1 MMTRALLRKQ
11 LMEVFSWLYRDK
23 KSGKH
28 RSAKGVVGWGLLY
41 LLLFAF
47 LGVMFGGAAVAL
59 CGPLLT
65 EKMGW
70 LYWCLMGLIAIF
82 FGVFGSVFNTYS
94 SLYQAKDNDMLLS
107 MPIPTSRILLVR
119 LSGVYAMG
127 LMYELIVM
135 IPTVLIWLVNAPF
148 SIVGTIHVLLIP
160 LVLSL
165 LILVLSSILGWVVAL
180 IATKVKHKNII
191 TVLVSLVFIAAYY
204 YLYARAYSLIQVLLL
219 NLDTLGSKLK
229 IALYP
234 LYHMGM
240 AAQGNIL
247 SMIVFTVIVAVAFVI
262 TYWVLSRSFLKLAT
276 ANRGAVKSVY
286 KEKSVKIRS
295 ARGAL
300 LQKEF
305 SRFTGS
311 ANYML
316 NCGLGV
322 ILMPVSAAVLVW
334 KADLV
339 QEFSALSA
347 VREYIP
353 LLAIATICLLMTMND
368 MAAPS
373 ISMEGENLW
382 IVKSLPVSGKQV
394 LMAKLELPLL
404 LTWISAIPLVIVV
417 EWLIKP
423 SLLNGILIPAAA
435 CFYAVLMAEIGLVLN
450 LKMPNLHW
458 TSEIIPLK
466 QSAPVT
472 IALLGGWL
480 IIVALAGV
488 YVLLKDAVSVT
499 AFGILLCAALLI
511 AAAWLYRWLM
521 TKGAKIFEAL

>member
-1 MMTRALLRKQ
+1 MTRALLRKQ
-11 LMEVFSWLYRDK
+11 LMEVFSWLYQDK

-28 RSAKGVVGWGLLY
+28 RTAKGVVGWGLLY

-47 LGVMFGGAAVAL
+47 LGVMFGVAAAAI

-119 LSGVYAMG
+119 LSGIYAMG
-127 LMYELIVM
+127 LMYELVVM
-135 IPTVLIWLVNAPF
+135 IPTVLIWLMNAPF
-148 SIVGTIHVLLIP
+148 SMVGTIHVLLIP

-165 LILVLSSILGWVVAL
+165 LILVLSAILGWVVAL
-180 IATKVKHKNII
+180 IAARVKHKNII

-204 YLYARAYSLIQVLLL
+204 YLYARAYSFIQVLLL

-247 SMIVFTVIVAVAFVI
+247 SMIVFTTIVVAAFVI
-262 TYWVLSRSFLKLAT
+262 AYWVLSRSFLRLAT
-276 ANRGAVKSVY
+276 ANRGVAKSAY
-286 KEKSVKIRS
+286 KEQCVKVRSV
-295 ARGAL
+295 RGAL

-316 NCGLGV
+316 CCGLGV
-322 ILMPVSAAVLVW
+322 ILMPVSAAVFVW

-339 QEFSALSA
+339 REFSSLPA

-353 LLAIATICLLMTMND
+353 LLAIAAICLLMTMND

-373 ISMEGENLW
+373 ISMEGKSLW
-382 IVKSLPVSGKQV
+382 IVQSLPVSAKQV
-394 LMAKLELPLL
+394 LLSKLKLPLL
-404 LTWISAIPLVIVV
+404 LTWISAVPLVIAV

-423 SLLNGILIPAAA
+423 GLLNGILILAAS
-435 CFYAVLMAEIGLVLN
+435 YAYAALMAEIGLVLN

-472 IALLGGWL
+472 IVLFGGWL
-480 IIVALAGV
+480 VIAALAGI
-488 YVLLKDAVSVT
+488 YVLLRNVVSVT
-499 AFGILLCAALLI
+499 AFGILLCAVLLI
-511 AAAWLYRWLM
+511 AAGWLYRWLM
-521 TKGAKIFEAL
+521 TKGAKILEAL

>member
-1 MMTRALLRKQ
+1 MTRALLRKQ
-11 LMEVFSWLYRDK
+11 LMEVFSWLYQDK

-28 RSAKGVVGWGLLY
+28 RNRKGVVGCGLLY

-47 LGVMFGGAAVAL
+47 LGVMFGVAAVTL
-59 CGPLLT
+59 CGPLLA

-94 SLYQAKDNDMLLS
+94 SLYQAKDNDLLLS
-107 MPIPTSRILLVR
+107 MPIPTSIILLVW

-127 LMYELIVM
+127 LMYELVVM
-135 IPTVLIWLVNAPF
+135 IPTVVIWLVNAPF

-160 LVLSL
+160 PVLSL
-165 LILVLSSILGWVVAL
+165 LILVLSAILGWVVAL
-180 IATKVKHKNII
+180 IAAKVKHKNII
-191 TVLVSLVFIAAYY
+191 TVLVSLVFLAAYY

-219 NLDTLGSKLK
+219 NLETVGSRLK
-229 IALYP
+229 AILYP

-247 SMIVFTVIVAVAFVI
+247 SMIVFTLIVAAALAIVYLI
-262 TYWVLSRSFLKLAT
+262 LSRSFLKLAT
-276 ANRGAVKSVY
+276 ANRGAVKGAY
-286 KEKSVKIRS
+286 KEQRVNVRSV
-295 ARGAL
+295 RGAL

-316 NCGLGV
+316 GCGLGV
-322 ILMPVSAAVLVW
+322 ILMPVSAAVFVW

-339 QEFSALSA
+339 REFSSLPA
-347 VREYIP
+347 VRECTP
-353 LLAIATICLLMTMND
+353 LLAVAAICLLMTMND

-373 ISMEGENLW
+373 ISMERKNLW
-382 IVKSLPVSGKQV
+382 IAHSLPVSGKQV
-394 LMAKLELPLL
+394 LLSKLKLPLL

-435 CFYAVLMAEIGLVLN
+435 CFYALLMTEIGLVLN

-472 IALLGGWL
+472 IVLFGGWL
-480 IIVALAGV
+480 VIAALAGI
-488 YVLLKDAVSVT
+488 YVLLKNAVSAT
-499 AFGILLCAALLI
+499 AFGVLLCAVLL
-511 AAAWLYRWLM
+511 AATGWLYHWLM
-521 TKGAKIFEAL
+521 TKGAKVFEAL

>member
-28 RSAKGVVGWGLLY
+28 RSEKGVVGWGLLY

-47 LGVMFGGAAVAL
+47 LGVMFGVAAVTL

-70 LYWCLMGLIAIF
+70 LYWCLMGLIAVF

-165 LILVLSSILGWVVAL
+165 LILVLSAILGWVVAL
-180 IATKVKHKNII
+180 IAVRVKHKNII

-204 YLYARAYSLIQVLLL
+204 YLYARAYSLIQLILL
-219 NLDTLGSKLK
+219 NPETVGSRLK
-229 IALYP
+229 AFFYP

-247 SMIVFTVIVAVAFVI
+247 SMIVFTVIVVVAFMI
-262 TYWVLSRSFLKLAT
+262 AYWVLSRSFLKLAT
-276 ANRGAVKSVY
+276 ANRGVAKSEY
-286 KEKSVKIRS
+286 KEQRVKVRSV
-295 ARGAL
+295 RGAL

-339 QEFSALSA
+339 REFSAMPA
-347 VREYIP
+347 IQKYIP

-373 ISMEGENLW
+373 ISMEGKNLW
-382 IVKSLPVSGKQV
+382 IVQSLPVSGKQV
-394 LMAKLELPLL
+394 LMSKLKLPLL
-404 LTWISAIPLVIVV
+404 LTWLSAIPLVIAM

-435 CFYAVLMAEIGLVLN
+435 CFYALLMAEIGLVLN

-480 IIVALAGV
+480 VIVAFAGI
-488 YVLLKDAVSVT
+488 YVLLRNVVSVA
-499 AFGILLCAALLI
+499 AFGILLCTVLLI
-511 AAAWLYRWLM
+511 AAGWLYHWLM

>member
-1 MMTRALLRKQ
+1 MTRALLRKQ

-28 RSAKGVVGWGLLY
+28 RSVKGVVGWGLLY

-47 LGVMFGGAAVAL
+47 LGVMFGVAAVTL

-135 IPTVLIWLVNAPF
+135 IPTVVIWLMNAPF
-148 SIVGTIHVLLIP
+148 SMVGTIHVLLIP

-165 LILVLSSILGWVVAL
+165 LILVLSAILGWVVAL
-180 IATKVKHKNII
+180 IAVRVKHKNII

-204 YLYARAYSLIQVLLL
+204 YLYARAYSLIQLILL
-219 NLDTLGSKLK
+219 NPETVGSRLK
-229 IALYP
+229 AVFYP

-247 SMIVFTVIVAVAFVI
+247 SMIVFTVIVVVAFMI
-262 TYWVLSRSFLKLAT
+262 AYWVLSRSFLKLAT
-276 ANRGAVKSVY
+276 ANRGVAKSAYKEQSVKVKSVH
-286 KEKSVKIRS
+286 S
-295 ARGAL
+295 AL

-322 ILMPVSAAVLVW
+322 ILMPVSAAALVW

-339 QEFSALSA
+339 REFSSLSA
-347 VREYIP
+347 IQEYIP

-373 ISMEGENLW
+373 ISMEGKNLW
-382 IVKSLPVSGKQV
+382 IVQSLPVSGKQV
-394 LMAKLELPLL
+394 LLSKLKLPLL
-404 LTWISAIPLVIVV
+404 LTWISAIPLVIAV

-435 CFYAVLMAEIGLVLN
+435 SFYALLMAEIGLVLN

-472 IALLGGWL
+472 LALLGGWL
-480 IIVALAGV
+480 IIVALAGI
-488 YVLLKDAVSVT
+488 YVLLRNVVSVT
-499 AFGILLCAALLI
+499 AFGILLCTVLLI
-511 AAAWLYRWLM
+511 AGGWLYHWLM
-521 TKGAKIFEAL
+521 TKGAKIFETL

>member
-11 LMEVFSWLYRDK
+11 LMEVFSWLYRNQ

-28 RSAKGVVGWGLLY
+28 RTARGVVGWGLLY

-47 LGVMFGGAAVAL
+47 LGVMFGVAAVTL

-94 SLYQAKDNDMLLS
+94 SLYQAKDNDLLLS
-107 MPIPTSRILLVR
+107 MPIPMPEILLVR
-119 LSGVYAMG
+119 LSGVYTMG
-127 LMYELIVM
+127 LVYELIVM
-135 IPTVLIWLVNAPF
+135 IPTVVIWLVNAPF
-148 SIVGTIHVLLIP
+148 SIAGTIHVLLIP
-160 LVLSL
+160 LVVSL
-165 LILVLSSILGWVVAL
+165 LILVLSAVLGWVVAL
-180 IATKVKHKNII
+180 IAAKVKHKNII
-191 TVLVSLVFIAAYY
+191 TVLVSLVFIVAYY
-204 YLYARAYSLIQVLLL
+204 YLYARAYSLLQVLLL
-219 NLDTLGSKLK
+219 NLETVGSRLK
-229 IALYP
+229 VVLYP

-247 SMIVFTVIVAVAFVI
+247 SMIIFTIIVVAAFVI
-262 TYWVLSRSFLKLAT
+262 AYWVLSRSFLKLAT
-276 ANRGAVKSVY
+276 SNRGVAKSAYKEQRVKVKSV
-286 KEKSVKIRS
+286 
-295 ARGAL
+295 RGAL

-339 QEFSALSA
+339 REFSSLPA

-373 ISMEGENLW
+373 ISMEGKNLW
-382 IVKSLPVSGKQV
+382 IVQSFPVSGKQV
-394 LMAKLELPLL
+394 LMSKLKLPLL
-404 LTWISAIPLVIVV
+404 LTWLSAIPLVIAV

-423 SLLNGILIPAAA
+423 SLLNGILIPVAA
-435 CFYAVLMAEIGLVLN
+435 CFYALLMAEIGLVLN

-480 IIVALAGV
+480 IIVALAGI
-488 YVLLKDAVSVT
+488 YILLKNAVSVT
-499 AFGILLCAALLI
+499 AFGILLCTVLLVAAG
-511 AAAWLYRWLM
+511 WLYHWLM
-521 TKGAKIFEAL
+521 TKGANIFEAL

>member
-1 MMTRALLRKQ
+1 M
-11 LMEVFSWLYRDK
+11 
-23 KSGKH
+23 
-28 RSAKGVVGWGLLY
+28 
-41 LLLFAF
+41 
-47 LGVMFGGAAVAL
+47 
-59 CGPLLT
+59 
-65 EKMGW
+65 
-70 LYWCLMGLIAIF
+70 
-82 FGVFGSVFNTYS
+82 
-94 SLYQAKDNDMLLS
+94 
-107 MPIPTSRILLVR
+107 
-119 LSGVYAMG
+119 
-127 LMYELIVM
+127 
-135 IPTVLIWLVNAPF
+135 
-148 SIVGTIHVLLIP
+148 
-160 LVLSL
+160 
-165 LILVLSSILGWVVAL
+165 
-180 IATKVKHKNII
+180 
-191 TVLVSLVFIAAYY
+191 
-204 YLYARAYSLIQVLLL
+204 
-219 NLDTLGSKLK
+219 K

-247 SMIVFTVIVAVAFVI
+247 SMIVFTVIVVAAFVI
-262 TYWVLSRSFLKLAT
+262 AYLILARSFLKLAT
-276 ANRGAVKSVY
+276 ANRGAVKSAY
-286 KEKSVKIRS
+286 KEQSVKVKSV
-295 ARGAL
+295 RGAL

-305 SRFTGS
+305 SRFTSS

-322 ILMPVSAAVLVW
+322 ILMPVSAAVLAW

-339 QEFSALSA
+339 REFSALPA
-347 VREYIP
+347 IQECIP

-373 ISMEGENLW
+373 ISMEGKTLW
-382 IVKSLPVSGKQV
+382 IVQSLPVSGKQV
-394 LMAKLELPLL
+394 LLSKLKLPLL

-480 IIVALAGV
+480 IIVALAGI
-488 YVLLKDAVSVT
+488 YVLLKNAVSVT
-499 AFGILLCAALLI
+499 TFGILLCAVLLI
-511 AAAWLYRWLM
+511 AAGWLYHWLM
-521 TKGAKIFEAL
+521 TKGTKIFEAL